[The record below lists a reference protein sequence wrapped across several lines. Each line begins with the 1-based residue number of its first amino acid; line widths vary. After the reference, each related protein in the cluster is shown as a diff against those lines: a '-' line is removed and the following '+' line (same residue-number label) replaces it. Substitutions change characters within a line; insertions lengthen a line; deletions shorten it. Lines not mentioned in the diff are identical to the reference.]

1 VAIDVKLLP
10 LEHKIPA
17 VSSPSLPIALT
28 YLKIMTPDKEDLWFV
43 PLGGSGEIGMNL
55 NLYGHD
61 GQWLIVDCG
70 LTFSDKPTP
79 ATSETTPDI
88 TKPPTSKN
96 TRRDVQMA
104 DPAFIAE
111 RASDIAGLI
120 ITHAHEDH
128 VGAVA
133 YLWPQLRCPVYTTA
147 FTAYIL
153 RRKLAEANLLDDVDL
168 RIVEAS
174 ESKDIGPFNVEWIAM
189 THSTAEPCGLFI
201 TTAAGTVFH
210 TGDWKL
216 DPQPVVGDTFN
227 GTRCRELGAQTVDA
241 MVCDSTNA
249 NVAGSTPSESELYDG
264 LKALISNAPGRVVV
278 TCFGSN
284 LARVSTL
291 AQIAADTDRH
301 VGMIGRSMINMVN
314 AGRATGLLTT
324 DISIVEASHLGYLP
338 PESVLLLA
346 TGSQGEPR
354 TALHR
359 LSTNTFRDMELEP
372 SDTVIFSSRVI
383 PGNEDSIAAITERLE
398 SMGVTVFGE
407 HNVEALIHV
416 SGHPAAED
424 LETMY
429 EWVKPDLV
437 IPVHGEAEHM
447 QANTELAKKSGVPR
461 QIQGTNGD
469 LFIIAPNKAIRR
481 NAVPVGRL
489 TLQGRKL
496 VAVNE

>member
-1 VAIDVKLLP
+1 
-10 LEHKIPA
+10 
-17 VSSPSLPIALT
+17 
-28 YLKIMTPDKEDLWFV
+28 MTPDKEDLWFI
-43 PLGGSGEIGMNL
+43 PLGGCGEIGMNL

-70 LTFSDKPTP
+70 LTFSDKPSP
-79 ATSETTPDI
+79 SSKDTTQDI
-88 TKPPTSKN
+88 PEPPNSARA
-96 TRRDVQMA
+96 RRDVQMA

-147 FTAYIL
+147 FTAWIL
-153 RRKLAEANLLDDVDL
+153 RKKLTEAGLHNEVEI
-168 RIVEAS
+168 RIVDAGDTL
-174 ESKDIGPFNVEWIAM
+174 DIGQFNVEWITM
-189 THSTAEPCGLFI
+189 THSTAEPCGLLI

-216 DPQPVVGDTFN
+216 DADPVVGRPYDGN
-227 GTRCRELGAQTVDA
+227 RYQQLGSQQIDA

-249 NVAGSTPSESELYDG
+249 NVTGSTPSESELYTG
-264 LKALISNAPGRVVV
+264 LKNLISKAPGRVVV

-291 AQIAADTDRH
+291 AQIANDTGRH

-324 DISIVEASHLGYLP
+324 DISIVEAQHLGYLP

-359 LSTNTFRDMELEP
+359 LSTNTFRDMQLEP

-383 PGNEDSIAAITERLE
+383 PGNEDSIASLTDRLE
-398 SMGVTVFGE
+398 SLGVTVLGE
-407 HNVEALIHV
+407 YNVDELIHV
-416 SGHPAAED
+416 SGHPAAD
-424 LETMY
+424 DVSAMY
-429 EWVKPDLV
+429 EWVKPDLL
-437 IPVHGEAEHM
+437 IPVHGETEHM
-447 QANTELAKKSGVPR
+447 QANTNLAKQAGIPR
-461 QIQGTNGD
+461 QIQGSNGD

-481 NAVPVGRL
+481 NEVHTGRL

-496 VAVNE
+496 VPVNE